1 MDSHTVKKF
10 QDALIKKKSEL
21 QHLSSITELDRQPV
35 QLDQSTL
42 GRLTRINAIQSQE
55 MQLET
60 ERRREIEFIRIDAAL
75 KKIEAG
81 DFGICESCKLE
92 IPLKRLALNPSA
104 TRCVECAQD

>member
-1 MDSHTVKKF
+1 MDSRTVKKF
-10 QDALIKKKSEL
+10 QDALIKKKLEL
-21 QHLSSITELDRQPV
+21 KHLSSITELDREPV
-35 QLDQSTL
+35 QLDQATL

-92 IPLKRLALNPSA
+92 IPLKRLTLNPST
-104 TRCVECAQD
+104 TRCVDCLQD